1 MKKKFIALAAL
12 LMVGLSSCQDE
23 EIIRNN
29 PEFVENGYGALKI
42 AMTHNGASTKAVG
55 DVVPNDVAFKE
66 EKEIKS
72 VAFIVKTE
80 TVGAD
85 AGTYNYYLSEED
97 LLSPNGF
104 TEPLT
109 LQDPGAGDSTYTC
122 QIKVKSLGWGTPK
135 VLVIANY
142 KENGVD
148 IADIVGRTDWVDLP
162 SALMS
167 AQLTAGPSTPLLM
180 FGKIDNLAT
189 WTTQGGGLAAETIKM
204 ERLVSRIDIKNYA
217 YDADASKAFI
227 LESAQILNPKQYS
240 FIMDTKT
247 DAEINAVPTVTEFPA
262 NTKVVT
268 TTIQTLDSLYT
279 YENTNDAVN
288 TTVTALQVNGK
299 YRGAKMSKL
308 ITFKKADGVG
318 TVGDPIAL
326 ARNTRYVVNINPS
339 KDSTDIVWDI
349 KVDDWTVSDTITVE
363 PSFPVPTLK
372 DLKLD
377 GTDITDKVID
387 AVANTGKKV
396 TFTSSAPQASTYT
409 VKFKYNTTGSS
420 INWDNGKY
428 KNEIVQGAPVVTY
441 ATEEASVTRT
451 YELTIPAQDSIKV
464 PLDAYVIIQNGSVA
478 DACDTITLRYFPN
491 YEGTSLSPVMYKGQY
506 WAPVNVGATQVP
518 TSVTTTWNLATCG
531 YLYQWGRK
539 APFSYN
545 GSGDMAPDGTF
556 PTYVEA
562 TAESYEYADK
572 FIKGKSDADYS
583 WFSDY
588 KGSLSPVLSV
598 GDNAWPRDQQPC
610 PAGWRVPTK
619 AELDPIMTEAN
630 GSNKM
635 NGTNKVWM
643 AAENANFV
651 LPAAGYRCY
660 SSGSSANLASYGNY
674 WSSTLTPAGKS
685 PRLIFSSGG
694 ADTTEYTLAFGFS
707 VRCVQE

>member
-1 MKKKFIALAAL
+1 MKKKFIALAL
-12 LMVGLSSCQDE
+12 LMVGFASCQDE
-23 EIIRNN
+23 EIIKNN
-29 PEFVENGYGALKI
+29 PDFVEKGYGALKI
-42 AMTHNGASTKAVG
+42 AMTHNGASTRAVG
-55 DVVPNDVAFKE
+55 DVVPGDVAFKE

-148 IADIVGRTDWVDLP
+148 IANIVGSTDWVDLP

-189 WTTQGGGLAAETIKM
+189 WTNQEGGPAAETIKM
-204 ERLVSRIDIKNYA
+204 ERLVSRIDVKNNA
-217 YDADASKAFI
+217 YNADASKGFI
-227 LESAQILNPKQYS
+227 LESAQLLNPKEYA

-247 DAEINAVPTVTEFPA
+247 AAEINAVPTISEFPA
-262 NTKVVT
+262 RTNVVT
-268 TTIQTLDSLYT
+268 TAIQTLDSLYT
-279 YENTNDAVN
+279 YENTNEVG
-288 TTVTALQVNGK
+288 TTATALQVNGT

-372 DLKLD
+372 DLQLD
-377 GTDITDKVID
+377 GATITDKVID
-387 AVANTGKKV
+387 ATTHAGKKV

-420 INWDNGKY
+420 IKWDGEKY
-428 KNEIVQGAPVVTY
+428 KDAIIQGAPVVTY
-441 ATEEASVTRT
+441 ATEASVTRT

-478 DACDTITLRYFPN
+478 DACDTITLRYFPK
-491 YEGTSLSPVMYKGQY
+491 YAGTTLDPVMYKGQY
-506 WAPVNVGATQVP
+506 WAPVNCGATQVP
-518 TSVTTTWNLATCG
+518 TNVTTTWSKATCG
-531 YLYQWGRK
+531 NLYQWGRK
-539 APFSYN
+539 APFDYN
-545 GSGDMAPDGTF
+545 GNPGDLAPDGTF

-562 TAESYEYADK
+562 TAAGYTYANK

-588 KGSLSPVLSV
+588 KGSLSPALSV

-619 AELDPIMTEAN
+619 AELDPIMIEAN

-635 NGTNKVWM
+635 DNTYKIWKASSNS
-643 AAENANFV
+643 NFV
-651 LPAAGYRCY
+651 LPAAGFRDNG
-660 SSGSSANLASYGNY
+660 SGSSYFLASVGYY
-674 WSSTLTPAGKS
+674 WSSTLNASGKS
-685 PRLIFSSGG
+685 PRLNFASGG
-694 ADTTEYTLAFGFS
+694 ANVDEVYLAYGYP